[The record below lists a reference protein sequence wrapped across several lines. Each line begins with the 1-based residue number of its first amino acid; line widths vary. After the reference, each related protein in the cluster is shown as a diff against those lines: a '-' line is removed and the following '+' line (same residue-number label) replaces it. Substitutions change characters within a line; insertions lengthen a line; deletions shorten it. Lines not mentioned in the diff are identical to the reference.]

1 MVLARDVGPKMAVFY
16 CMRRKAR
23 LGKLAHRETC
33 TPLAFARVNSEDK
46 GVLIK
51 LVKAVRPN
59 YRKIHRH
66 WGGKMPNPKSVAS
79 IAKLE
84 KAKARELASKLGH
97 VYTAKFSVHKYN
109 GRIILRKRKRNLK
122 RKQTFLYPGAST
134 ACWTRYQRGL
144 VGGADSLFEVLISH

>member
-1 MVLARDVGPKMAVFY
+1 MVLAHDVGPKMAILY
-16 CMRRKAR
+16 CTKRKAR
-23 LGKLAHRETC
+23 LGQLVHRETC
-33 TPLAFARVNSEDK
+33 TPLAFAQVNAEDK
-46 GVLIK
+46 GALAQ

-59 YRKIHRH
+59 YREIHHH
-66 WGGKMPNPKSVAS
+66 WGGKMLNPKSVAS

-84 KAKARELASKLGH
+84 KATARELASKLGH

-122 RKQTFLYPGAST
+122 RKQTFLHPGAST